1 MDCIYETLS
10 IQIPNLTIKE
20 IFGCNGIANSIV
32 SFKYAGE
39 WFDIIDGRG
48 MGNPIE
54 IVQSLNIPFS
64 IYSLDDFW
72 ECKSK
77 ENILIFAS
85 KDLFSQYKNINLSYK
100 QLLFFYSCFYVDK
113 QKDNEVTLKVVRDD
127 TEYVMRKEDLEKIY
141 SVSTFPLERPIY
153 IIKIEDTSYMLDD
166 VQIKKSLLDKVNIFL
181 GNSVETDELRIK
193 ITGSNMYDEF
203 AKRIKNRCDKW
214 DKMSIMRQNFLI
226 ASLNAG
232 SVGLYR
238 REFADSLSEVLGM
251 DNNEVCD
258 NFRKSANAW
267 REIGRELAY
276 FQNSNVQISEECKN
290 YILPI
295 IEEIKNL
302 EMESMKIVRNY
313 LIGDLKR

>member
-10 IQIPNLTIKE
+10 IRMPNITIKE
-20 IFGCNGIANSIV
+20 IFRCNGIANSFV

-54 IVQSLNIPFS
+54 IIQSLDIPFS
-64 IYSLDDFW
+64 VCSIDDFW

-85 KDLFSQYKNINLSYK
+85 KDLFNQHKNINLSYK

-113 QKDNEVTLKVVRDD
+113 QEKDEITLKVIRDD
-127 TEYVMRKEDLEKIY
+127 AEYVMSKNDLENIFNIA
-141 SVSTFPLERPIY
+141 TFPLEHPIY
-153 IIKIEDTSYMLDD
+153 IIKIEDASYKLDEFY
-166 VQIKKSLLDKVNIFL
+166 IKKSLLNKANIFL
-181 GNSVETDELRIK
+181 GNNVEIDELRRK
-193 ITGSNMYDEF
+193 ITGADMYDEF
-203 AKRIKNRCDKW
+203 TKRIKNRCDKW
-214 DKMSIMRQNFLI
+214 DKTHMMKQNFLI

-238 REFADSLSEVLGM
+238 REFADSISELLEI
-251 DNNEVCD
+251 DNKEISGK
-258 NFRKSANAW
+258 FRKSANAW
-267 REIGRELAY
+267 REIGRALAY
-276 FQNSNVQISEECKN
+276 FQSNNTPISDECKS

-295 IEEIKNL
+295 IEEIKEL
-302 EMESMKIVRNY
+302 EITAMSEVRNY
-313 LIGDLKR
+313 LIGDLRI